1 MGGSDCRTAPP
12 VILLVAPSAFLLEGD
27 GDLFVAIHLEE
38 ARLRFAGAVAFPPDE
53 LVAILRDGGKVTV
66 AYHSTKVVEFDDKK
80 IVLRTGGWKTATTK
94 ARMNQASN
102 QFNLGYSVYVDKGQ
116 WFVGYKGSAIPFT
129 GDTLTLPR

>member
-1 MGGSDCRTAPP
+1 MRKRRKHRKIRRAAYNRRARKGAHRRVRHNRRRVRRNGQMHRVTG
-12 VILLVAPSAFLLEGD
+12 VATLISGD
-27 GDLFVAIHLEE
+27 G
-38 ARLRFAGAVAFPPDE
+38 GT
-53 LVAILRDGGKVTV
+53 VTV